1 LITSTLKRDQSISVA
16 KGIAI
21 ILMVLAH
28 TRFCSY
34 GAWFINMF
42 HMPLFYF
49 ASGYCFKD
57 KYLDEFR
64 NFFVKRIKGIYY
76 PYIKWCLIFLL
87 LYVVFLRLHLI
98 KGNEYTCSDYL
109 SKLTRIFTLNSGFS
123 ELLGGYWF
131 LESLFWAS
139 FISYFWLKIFRKP
152 LLGVWII
159 VVIAILL
166 LWKGWSFPYLSIWGK
181 EFFASS
187 FFLFGKCLKDEKF
200 EFKVNVY
207 IVLFS
212 VLVIAIG
219 THYWAMGM
227 NGNKMC
233 WWKIV
238 PFFVTAILGINL
250 IMFLSRYLVQRYGTV
265 FYVNFLADAGN
276 NSLTIL
282 TWHFLLFK
290 FVSLLIVAFFELNIE
305 SLSEFP
311 VITEYA
317 QMGFSLLFFMV
328 GLMIPMSIVKC
339 EKLKFLR

>member
-1 LITSTLKRDQSISVA
+1 
-16 KGIAI
+16 
-21 ILMVLAH
+21 MVLAH

-57 KYLDEFR
+57 KYLDDFKD
-64 NFFVKRIKGIYY
+64 FSIKRIKGIYY
-76 PYIKWCLIFLL
+76 PYVKWCLIFLL
-87 LYVVFLRLHLI
+87 FYVFFLRLHLI
-98 KGNEYTCSDYL
+98 KGNEYTCHDYL
-109 SKLTRIFTLNSGFS
+109 SKLTGIFTLNCGFS

-139 FISYFWLKIFRKP
+139 FISYFCLRIIRKP
-152 LLGVWII
+152 LLGV
-159 VVIAILL
+159 VVTVAIAIIL
-166 LWKGWSFPYLSIWGK
+166 LWRGWSFPHLAIGGK

-187 FFLFGKCLKDEKF
+187 FFLFGKYLKDKGF
-200 EFKVNVY
+200 EFKVNMYV
-207 IVLFS
+207 VLLS
-212 VLVIAIG
+212 ILIIAVG

-238 PFFVTAILGINL
+238 PFFISALLGINL
-250 IMFLSRYLVQRYGTV
+250 IMFLSRFLAQRYGTAS
-265 FYVNFLADAGN
+265 YVNFLADAGN

-282 TWHFLLFK
+282 TWHFLSFK
-290 FVSLLIVAFFELNIE
+290 LVSLLIVVFFDLNIE
-305 SLSEFP
+305 TLSEFP

-317 QMGFSLLFFMV
+317 QMGFSLLYFIV
-328 GLMIPMSIVKC
+328 GVGIPMSIIKC
-339 EKLKFLR
+339 EKLKFLRS